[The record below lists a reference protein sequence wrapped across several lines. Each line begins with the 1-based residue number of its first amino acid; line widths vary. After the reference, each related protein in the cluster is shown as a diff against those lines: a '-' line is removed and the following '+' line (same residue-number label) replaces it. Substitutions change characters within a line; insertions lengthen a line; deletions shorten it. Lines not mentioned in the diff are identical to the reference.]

1 MNDESKFLAFTLKGK
16 GGPDIYAAFNAH
28 SFKVRGGADI
38 YAAFNAHSFKVRYT
52 GGQQD

>member
-28 SFKVRGGADI
+28 SFKVRGGLTSMQ
-38 YAAFNAHSFKVRYT
+38 HSMHTPSR
-52 GGQQD
+52 

>member
-28 SFKVRGGADI
+28 PFKVRMKPPTADVPPTLQG
-38 YAAFNAHSFKVRYT
+38 S
-52 GGQQD
+52 